1 MEDGSANSTV
11 MQMRTGNAIIKLTA
25 NGLLQSLNG
34 STFHRLNPLVM
45 IVRFTYTKAEGKITG
60 QSAIYNPL
68 NKAIGTISIKS
79 TGYYSI
85 PHNLNMA
92 KHTLIGTAHGYEGTN
107 NLYVSTI
114 SIGANTD
121 EVKTADDN
129 TPNHISEIWLHF
141 YDYSTY

>member
-11 MQMRTGNAIIKLTA
+11 MQMRTGSAIIKLTA

-45 IVRFTYTKAEGKITG
+45 IVRFTYTKAGGGKITD

-92 KHTLIGTAHGYEGTN
+92 KHTLIGTAHG
-107 NLYVSTI
+107 I
-114 SIGANTD
+114 
-121 EVKTADDN
+121 
-129 TPNHISEIWLHF
+129 
-141 YDYSTY
+141 